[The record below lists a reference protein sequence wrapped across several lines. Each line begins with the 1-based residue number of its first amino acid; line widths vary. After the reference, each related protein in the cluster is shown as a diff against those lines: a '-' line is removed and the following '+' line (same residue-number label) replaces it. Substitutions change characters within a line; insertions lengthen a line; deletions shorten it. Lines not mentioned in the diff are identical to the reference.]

1 MKKETKKVW
10 KNLLSQDDFDKNK
23 GIIRGTEEQESAKR
37 FRAHLDYCK
46 QNLKNWRL

>member
-10 KNLLSQDDFDKNK
+10 EKLPQDDFDKNK
-23 GIIRGTEEQESAKR
+23 GIIRGKEEQESAKR
-37 FRAHLDYCK
+37 FKAHLDYCK